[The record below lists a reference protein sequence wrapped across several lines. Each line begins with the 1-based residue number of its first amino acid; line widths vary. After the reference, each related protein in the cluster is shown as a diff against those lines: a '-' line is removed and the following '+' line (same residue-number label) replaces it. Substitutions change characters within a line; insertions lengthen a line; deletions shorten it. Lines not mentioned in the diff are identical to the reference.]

1 MADDKKNSIE
11 QLKEDVLNQL
21 KVDAN
26 TFIESSDALSQYA
39 NDINKLFTQGRQ
51 RMLELQTALAD
62 TTPSIARMGGS
73 IGDVANIIGK
83 VATESRRNV
92 VASTEEVEKLFA
104 AQKVLGLGADTLSKA
119 FLDVGAGIE
128 TIGDTL
134 EDSINYIQ
142 SIGGNATTVMRDVT
156 NNMDQMNRYQF
167 EGGVQGLTKM
177 AAQASMLRFDMN
189 QTFQLADKVLSPE
202 GAIETAAAFQRL
214 GVAAGTL
221 ADPFALMNASI
232 NDPGALQDSLV
243 DVAKQFTYFDEKTKT
258 FKINPQG
265 VLTLKELQTQTGV
278 SAAEMSKLGLAAA
291 EADKRISAVGSA
303 GLNIDET
310 DKQYLANIAKMG
322 EGGEYEVKIR
332 NEEGKEET
340 RKLSEITQTE
350 FEKLI
355 DEQKNRP
362 KDMEEIARSQMSTS
376 EVIKGDVSAIRAKIV
391 GGVVSAGQ
399 VLQTKEDIRG
409 TVTNVSGEFSKMGT
423 TKSVRD
429 VTETG
434 ITNLETL
441 YDDITKGNKGTVAAI
456 SDYLNSSGDLLGQV
470 EKDFVKSLEDTM
482 KKIQMN
488 AKEDSLE
495 KKLLETDLLTEI
507 RGEINEKETAL
518 KQTSGNQTTSSLL
531 EGRQTQVQEVI
542 RNTTT
547 TNGMMKS
554 TIDIGGTIKLEVT
567 APAGTDSQTIDRAF
581 YKLFNSD
588 EFKNLIKNIMNEGK
602 GLNPVTTTFGN

>member
-1 MADDKKNSIE
+1 
-11 QLKEDVLNQL
+11 
-21 KVDAN
+21 
-26 TFIESSDALSQYA
+26 
-39 NDINKLFTQGRQ
+39 
-51 RMLELQTALAD
+51 
-62 TTPSIARMGGS
+62 
-73 IGDVANIIGK
+73 
-83 VATESRRNV
+83 
-92 VASTEEVEKLFA
+92 
-104 AQKVLGLGADTLSKA
+104 
-119 FLDVGAGIE
+119 
-128 TIGDTL
+128 
-134 EDSINYIQ
+134 
-142 SIGGNATTVMRDVT
+142 
-156 NNMDQMNRYQF
+156 
-167 EGGVQGLTKM
+167 
-177 AAQASMLRFDMN
+177 
-189 QTFQLADKVLSPE
+189 
-202 GAIETAAAFQRL
+202 
-214 GVAAGTL
+214 
-221 ADPFALMNASI
+221 MNASI

-376 EVIKGDVSAIRAKIV
+376 QVIMADVSAIRAKIV

-434 ITNLETL
+434 ITDLKTL
-441 YDDITKGNKGTVAAI
+441 YYDLTEGNKDNVTAI
-456 SDYLNSSGDLLGQV
+456 SDYLNKSGDLLGQV
-470 EKDFVKSLEDTM
+470 EKDFKKSLEDTARQM
-482 KKIQMN
+482 KDK
-488 AKEDSLE
+488 AKEGSLE
-495 KKLLETDLLTEI
+495 ETLLNKIEGRID
-507 RGEINEKETAL
+507 EKETAL
-518 KQTSGNQTTSSLL
+518 KQISGNQTTSSLL

>member
-1 MADDKKNSIE
+1 MPTDDKKNSIE
-11 QLKEDVLNQL
+11 QLKEDILNQL

-26 TFIESSDALSQYA
+26 TFIESSDALSEYA
-39 NDINKLFTQGRQ
+39 NNVNKLFTQGRQ

-73 IGDVANIIGK
+73 IGDVANIIGE
-83 VATESRRNV
+83 VAVQSRRNV

-104 AQKVLGLGADTLSKA
+104 AQKVLKLGADTLTKA
-119 FLDVGAGIE
+119 FLDTGAGIE

-134 EDSINYIQ
+134 EESVNYIQ
-142 SIGGNATTVMRDVT
+142 SIGGNAQTVMRDVT

-167 EGGVQGLTKM
+167 EGGVLGLTKM

-214 GVAAGTL
+214 GVAAGNL
-221 ADPFALMNASI
+221 VDPFALMNASI
-232 NDPGALQDSLV
+232 NDPGSLQDSLV

-291 EADKRISAVGSA
+291 EADKRISAVGAA
-303 GLNIDET
+303 GLDIKEE
-310 DKQYLANIAKMG
+310 DKEYLANIAKMG

-332 NEEGKEET
+332 NEEGIEQT
-340 RKLSEITQTE
+340 RKLAEITQTE
-350 FEKLI
+350 FENLI
-355 DEQKNRP
+355 KEQRDRP
-362 KDMEEIARSQMSTS
+362 KDMEEIARTQMSTS

-391 GGVVSAGQ
+391 GGIVSAGPI
-399 VLQTKEDIRG
+399 LQAKEDIRG
-409 TVTNVSGEFSKMGT
+409 TVTNVGGEFSKMGS

-434 ITNLETL
+434 ISDLKSLYYDLTSTNKDTL
-441 YDDITKGNKGTVAAI
+441 TSI
-456 SDYLNSSGDLLGQV
+456 SDYLNKSGDLLSKV
-470 EKDFVKSLEDTM
+470 EKDFIKSLE
-482 KKIQMN
+482 
-488 AKEDSLE
+488 
-495 KKLLETDLLTEI
+495 ETSKEI
-507 RGEINEKETAL
+507 RLNANDESIEAKLIDKISGKITEKETAL
-518 KQTSGNQTTSSLL
+518 QQMTGNQTTSSLL

-547 TNGMMKS
+547 SDGMMKS

-567 APAGTDSQTIDRAF
+567 APAGTDTQTIDKAF

-588 EFKNLIKNIMNEGK
+588 EFKNLVKNIMNEGK
-602 GLNPVTTTFGN
+602 GLNPVTTNFGN

>member
-1 MADDKKNSIE
+1 MADKNSIE

-26 TFIESSDALSQYA
+26 TFIESSDALSQYS

-104 AQKVLGLGADTLSKA
+104 AQKVLGLGADTLTKA
-119 FLDVGAGIE
+119 FLDVGMGIE

-134 EDSINYIQ
+134 EESVNYVQ
-142 SIGGNATTVMRDVT
+142 SIGGNAATVMRDVT

-221 ADPFALMNASI
+221 VDPFALMNSSI

-303 GLNIDET
+303 GLNIKED

-332 NEEGKEET
+332 NEKGEEDT
-340 RKLSEITQTE
+340 RKLAEITQTE
-350 FEKLI
+350 FENLI
-355 DEQKNRP
+355 KEQRERP

-399 VLQTKEDIRG
+399 VVQAKEDIRG

-429 VTETG
+429 VTQTG
-434 ITNLETL
+434 ITGLQTL
-441 YDDITKGNKGTVAAI
+441 YDDITKGNKSTVTSI
-456 SDYLNSSGDLLGQV
+456 QDYLKSSGDLLGQV
-470 EKDFVKSLEDTM
+470 EQDFVKSLEDTM

-488 AKEDSLE
+488 AKEGSLE
-495 KKLLETDLLTEI
+495 KKLLETELLTEI

-518 KQTSGNQTTSSLL
+518 KQSSGNQPVSSLL
-531 EGRQTQVQEVI
+531 EGRQTQVQEI
-542 RNTTT
+542 TRNTTS
-547 TNGMMKS
+547 TNGTMKS
-554 TIDIGGTIKLEVT
+554 TIDIGGTIKLEVI

-581 YKLFNSD
+581 YNLFNSE
-588 EFKNLIKNIMNEGK
+588 EFKNLVRNIQNEGR
-602 GLNPVTTTFGN
+602 GLSPVTTTFGN

>member
-1 MADDKKNSIE
+1 MADKNSIE

-39 NDINKLFTQGRQ
+39 NQVNTFFTQGRQ
-51 RMLELQTALAD
+51 RIAELQTALAD
-62 TTPSIARMGGS
+62 ATPSIARMGGS

-83 VATESRRNV
+83 VGTESRRNV

-104 AQKVLGLGADTLSKA
+104 AQKVLGLGADTLTKA
-119 FLDVGAGIE
+119 FLDVGMGIE

-134 EDSINYIQ
+134 EESVNYIQ
-142 SIGGNATTVMRDVT
+142 SIGGNAATVMRDVT

-303 GLNIDET
+303 GLNIKED

-332 NEEGKEET
+332 NEKGEEDT
-340 RKLSEITQTE
+340 RKLAEITQTE
-350 FEKLI
+350 FENLI
-355 DEQKNRP
+355 KEQRERP

-399 VLQTKEDIRG
+399 VVQAKEDIRG

-429 VTETG
+429 VTQTG
-434 ITNLETL
+434 ITGLQTL
-441 YDDITKGNKGTVAAI
+441 YDDITKGNKSTVTSI
-456 SDYLNSSGDLLGQV
+456 QDYLKSSGDLLGQV
-470 EKDFVKSLEDTM
+470 EQDFVKSLEDTM

-488 AKEDSLE
+488 AKEGSLE
-495 KKLLETDLLTEI
+495 KKLLETELLTEI

-518 KQTSGNQTTSSLL
+518 KQSSGNQPVSSLL
-531 EGRQTQVQEVI
+531 EGRQTQVQEI
-542 RNTTT
+542 TRNTTS
-547 TNGMMKS
+547 TNGTMKS
-554 TIDIGGTIKLEVT
+554 TIDIGGTIKLEVI

-581 YKLFNSD
+581 YNLFNSE
-588 EFKNLIKNIMNEGK
+588 EFKNLVRNIQNEGR
-602 GLNPVTTTFGN
+602 GLSPVTTTFGN

>member
-1 MADDKKNSIE
+1 MADKNSIE
-11 QLKEDVLNQL
+11 QLKEDILNQL

-39 NDINKLFTQGRQ
+39 NQVNTLFTQGRQ

-104 AQKVLGLGADTLSKA
+104 AQKVLGLGADTLTKA

-134 EDSINYIQ
+134 EESINYIQ
-142 SIGGNATTVMRDVT
+142 SIGGNAQTVMRDVT

-214 GVAAGTL
+214 GVAAGNL
-221 ADPFALMNASI
+221 VDPFALMNASI
-232 NDPGALQDSLV
+232 NDPGSLQDSLV

-303 GLNIDET
+303 GLNIDEE
-310 DKQYLANIAKMG
+310 DKQYLANIATMG
-322 EGGEYEVKIR
+322 KGGEYEVKIR

-340 RKLSEITQTE
+340 RKLAEITQTE

-355 DEQKNRP
+355 DEQRNRP
-362 KDMEEIARSQMSTS
+362 KDMEEIARTQMSTS

-391 GGVVSAGQ
+391 GGVVSAGPI
-399 VLQTKEDIRG
+399 LQAKEDIRG
-409 TVTNVSGEFSKMGT
+409 TVTNVGGEFSKMGT

-434 ITNLETL
+434 ITDLKSL
-441 YDDITKGNKGTVAAI
+441 YYDLTDGNKDTVTAI
-456 SDYLNSSGDLLGQV
+456 SDYLNKSGDLLGKI
-470 EKDFVKSLEDTM
+470 EKDFIKSLEETSKQIRANADDDSIEA
-482 KKIQMN
+482 KLIDKISG
-488 AKEDSLE
+488 KI
-495 KKLLETDLLTEI
+495 T
-507 RGEINEKETAL
+507 EKETAL
-518 KQTSGNQTTSSLL
+518 QQTSGNQTTSTLL